1 MGKKKQIEYKVN
13 PPQGGETLSQ
23 CLAQAKAAAGE
34 DNSSMIE
41 AWCKAALE
49 IDPVN
54 LDAWT
59 LLAKFGGWDFVMYTL
74 DMDEALNSAKR
85 ALGLTPEGR
94 RYAVAADVYAA
105 RKKQI
110 SNQIEEAL
118 LMPSYTGA
126 KNLHEVMQRWL
137 RFLVEIPCLSA
148 TLIESELTLC
158 DNLCQRSKRGVMP
171 ADRMVYTAYAT
182 FNGKETY
189 GDTFR
194 KALAERAD
202 DEFARKD
209 KVLADAK
216 RALKERQAAYR
227 GKTQDGA
234 LSPESEARLLERDI
248 DELTAQLGNLI
259 GLSDR
264 GMYQKEIEEL
274 ERQKAKLKPYKV
286 FNRRTIDTRIE
297 ELTRKI
303 AQIDADLEESTEPL
317 RAELD
322 LMKSRLAQLR

>member
-1 MGKKKQIEYKVN
+1 MGKKKQIEYRVS

-23 CLAQAKAAAGE
+23 CLAQAKAAAAE
-34 DNSSMIE
+34 ENSSMIE
-41 AWCKAALE
+41 SWCASSLA

-59 LLAKFGGWDFVMYTL
+59 LLATFGGWDFVRYTL

-94 RYAVAADVYAA
+94 RYAVAADIYSA

-137 RFLVEIPCLSA
+137 RFLVEIPCLSP
-148 TLIESELTLC
+148 TLLESEVSLC

-182 FNGKETY
+182 FNGKEPY

-194 KALAERAD
+194 KALAGRAE
-202 DEFARKD
+202 DELAQKD

-216 RALKERQAAYR
+216 RALKERQASYR
-227 GKTQDGA
+227 SKATGGTLTPA
-234 LSPESEARLLERDI
+234 AEAKLLERDI
-248 DELTAQLGNLI
+248 ETLTAQLGNVI

-264 GMYQKEIEEL
+264 GMYQREIEEL
-274 ERQKAKLKPYKV
+274 ERQKATLKPYKV
-286 FNRRTIDTRIE
+286 FNRRTIDARIE
-297 ELTRKI
+297 ELTQKI
-303 AQIDADLEESTEPL
+303 AQIDADLEKSTEPL